1 MFCSGEPELCPDREK
16 RSSERA
22 EERPAGLPPPDERAS
37 GTAAEPDSASRFH
50 SATLPSA
57 FRQAYGRITGGQQ
70 NHRTR
75 FEQLVD
81 FRQR

>member
-57 FRQAYGRITGGQQ
+57 FRQAYGRITGE
-70 NHRTR
+70 HTR
-75 FEQLVD
+75 LAPGPPPML
-81 FRQR
+81 